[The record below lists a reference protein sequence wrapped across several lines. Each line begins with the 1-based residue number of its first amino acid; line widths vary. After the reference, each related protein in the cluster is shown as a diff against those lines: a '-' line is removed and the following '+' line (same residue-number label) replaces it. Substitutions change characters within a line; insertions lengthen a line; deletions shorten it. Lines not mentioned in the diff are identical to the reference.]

1 MRVHELA
8 RELGV
13 SSKDV
18 LAALEGMG
26 LQGRMALS
34 SVPEGAVRRLRASV
48 WVPPRTAVRMASAR
62 SAGGPSEG
70 DERVEPK
77 QPSPV
82 PPGPPSPGPFARWRA
97 RRRVREAAWASRRPL
112 FRTRQ
117 DRVMAA
123 AALLLFAGSFS
134 TFAILGRDP
143 ARPVP
148 RGFPHVV
155 LPVSQP
161 ESSPTG
167 GDLATLEAPPAAEP
181 SPSPKPRLRLARGA
195 GVASAA
201 AARSLLPSASEPP
214 TAEPAAVQPTEPP
227 PPTVRPTP
235 PAPTTDPPEP
245 PPPPT
250 TDPPE
255 PPPTTEPPEPSPT
268 TESPSPSPSDDDD

>member
-1 MRVHELA
+1 VRVHELA

-13 SSKDV
+13 ASKDI
-18 LAALEGMG
+18 LAALEEMG
-26 LQGRMALS
+26 LEGRTALS
-34 SVPEGAVRRLRASV
+34 SVPEEAVPRLRASGGRP
-48 WVPPRTAVRMASAR
+48 VP
-62 SAGGPSEG
+62 GGPGTGTEASE
-70 DERVEPK
+70 
-77 QPSPV
+77 PV
-82 PPGPPSPGPFARWRA
+82 MPRSPGPSLGPPPALRPSTRAARAA
-97 RRRVREAAWASRRPL
+97 RTPL

-143 ARPVP
+143 ARSVT
-148 RGFPHVV
+148 RVFPHVV

-161 ESSPTG
+161 RPSPAG

-181 SPSPKPRLRLARGA
+181 SPSPSPRLRLARGA
-195 GVASAA
+195 GIASSA
-201 AARSLLPSASEPP
+201 AARSLLPPVSEPP
-214 TAEPAAVQPTEPP
+214 TAEPAAVQPTKPPP
-227 PPTVRPTP
+227 PPTVRPSP

-255 PPPTTEPPEPSPT
+255 PPPTTDPPEPSPSP